1 MKNENNKILIV
12 DDEPDILEFIEY
24 NLVKAGFTVLMAT
37 DGHKAI
43 EMAKKHNPNLILL
56 DIMMPGMDGVEVC
69 SYLRGRSEFDQTLIA
84 FLTARSEDYSQI
96 AALDNGGDDYI
107 TKPIKPKVLVSRINA
122 LLRRSRKSNSN
133 DSDTAIVKYGNLKIN
148 KDEITVQ
155 KDGELIPFA
164 KKEFELLCLLISKP
178 GKVFKREKIY
188 TKIWGDDVIVG
199 TRTIDVHIRKIRE
212 KLGDDYIKTVKGIG
226 YKFGF

>member
-1 MKNENNKILIV
+1 MKNENIKILIV

-56 DIMMPGMDGVEVC
+56 DIMMPGMDGVDVC

-133 DSDTAIVKYGNLKIN
+133 NSDTAIIKYGNIKIN

-188 TKIWGDDVIVG
+188 RKIWGDDVIVG